1 MSSAATAWAW
11 QQRVGKKKLLLLALA
26 DLADDRGCTRTPI
39 NTLAE
44 MVDLHQVTVM
54 RQLGDLEAEGLI
66 ERLGS
71 RNAHGAQE
79 VSRTRLR
86 MGSAGLSTAKAGLQN
101 VTQSGLQNVTRL
113 SENADGDAISA
124 GLQNVTHK
132 DKKHNSLS
140 TSNNHLLHQQPNPKA
155 QDALRSVAAAGLLE
169 LWGRWVQLGK
179 LATVTQESQ
188 IVHWQR
194 WIDQGHA
201 EILRQEANYVIED
214 GSYNHP
220 MAGLK
225 KRIEKAIAVQQA
237 ESANSTELS
246 RAYGGPQCQPGEVR
260 QAPDGKKFTVAYV
273 EYGIVF
279 WEETNSP
286 NMIRHDVAAGWPVLE
301 VTS

>member
-26 DLADDRGCTRTPI
+26 DLADDRGCTRTPVH
-39 NTLAE
+39 TLAE
-44 MVDLHQVTVM
+44 MVDLHPVTVM

-71 RNAHGAQE
+71 RNAQGAQE

-86 MGSAGLSTAKAGLQN
+86 MGSAGLSTVKAGLQN
-101 VTQSGLQNVTRL
+101 VTRQEQIPVK
-113 SENADGDAISA
+113 A

-140 TSNNHLLHQQPNPKA
+140 TSNNHQLHQQPNPKA

-194 WIDQGHA
+194 WIDQGHT
-201 EILRQEANYVIED
+201 EILRQEATYVIED

-220 MAGLK
+220 HAGLK
-225 KRIEKAIAVQQA
+225 SRMKKALAVQQA
-237 ESANSTELS
+237 ESVNSADLS

-286 NMIRHDVAAGWPVLE
+286 NMIRDDVAAGWPVLE